1 MRRHWM
7 GEAWHW
13 WKTFLFCLPA
23 LAVFAVFFL
32 LPAAF
37 SLYYGFF
44 QWNGLDP
51 EMTYVGFRNF
61 LELFTDAG
69 FWSSLLITI
78 KVVVASIFLQS
89 GLALLLA
96 TICVGARKGMKFF
109 RSALFVPQVL
119 SLAAV
124 GAAWVLIYDPY
135 YGVLNR
141 LIESLGFERVH
152 ISWLGTPQLALP
164 SMIATTTWA
173 YFGFHMVL
181 YLAAIAAIP
190 AEIYDAVKFE
200 TTSRLKVFFWVTL
213 PLLRET
219 LLVSWVFIFTGT
231 FGFLVG
237 LFWMMTRGGPSR
249 STELLGLYM
258 YRQTFVGDRF
268 GYASA
273 VALVIIL
280 ILVGVVWVPI
290 RRMAR
295 QRIVY

>member
-7 GEAWHW
+7 DEAWNW
-13 WKTFLFCLPA
+13 RKTFLFCLPA
-23 LAVFAVFFL
+23 LGMFTVFFL

-78 KVVVASIFLQS
+78 KVVVASILLQS
-89 GLALLLA
+89 GLALLVA

-109 RSALFVPQVL
+109 CSALFVPQVL

-141 LIESLGFERVH
+141 LIESLGFERVR
-152 ISWLGTPQLALP
+152 ISRLGTPQLALP

-200 TTSRLKVFFWVTL
+200 TTSPPEGV
-213 PLLRET
+213 
-219 LLVSWVFIFTGT
+219 
-231 FGFLVG
+231 
-237 LFWMMTRGGPSR
+237 
-249 STELLGLYM
+249 LLGHAAVIAGNPPG
-258 YRQTFVGDRF
+258 FVGVHFHRHVWIP
-268 GYASA
+268 G
-273 VALVIIL
+273 
-280 ILVGVVWVPI
+280 GVVLGDDPGRI
-290 RRMAR
+290 FAEYGIAR
-295 QRIVY
+295 FVHVSPDLCG